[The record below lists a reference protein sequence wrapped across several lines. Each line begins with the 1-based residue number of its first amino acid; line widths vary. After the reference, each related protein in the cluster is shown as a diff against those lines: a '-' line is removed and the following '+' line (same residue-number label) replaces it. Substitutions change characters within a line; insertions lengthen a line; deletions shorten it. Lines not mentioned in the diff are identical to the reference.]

1 MDGPDTAVD
10 ADTQPIDLM
19 GYYLTASMGIG
30 QAMRIPTIQKRLA
43 RYPVAPTLH
52 CLAEIAMRAD
62 QLPIRDTQRA
72 VEFAR
77 WVFPPGVAAQAAP
90 RLGQPEASPI
100 SSQVAVNLA
109 LHALACCPPEGK
121 TPPRGDLIR
130 ELGSL
135 ILALGDHLGRDRG
148 DPDSFALEITR
159 LGLFHS
165 LNDLTTWLDLS
176 GLLFMEV
183 MPTMTDDHDFVDAQD
198 VIASAYGLDLE
209 RFWALTVVEGVA
221 ARGADALATLPIR
234 VEGWNVSDEELSA
247 WQRAWSQPLRDAK
260 AAAARDV
267 GRGTGWSFEAFVD
280 APLTELD
287 EIGCVSVRPA
297 WMAAKATPS
306 GLFWAVRH
314 PYVANGGEHQR
325 WSQFYGRAIER
336 LGRRLL
342 SELLP
347 TVEVVSEDE
356 ISEWGPGA
364 NCDALLVGDAVV
376 AIDFVFRQF
385 TRETSGT
392 GDFQHLA
399 EDLRKA
405 AVGKLLQI
413 DGTLNKGLSNGY
425 IDPAAIFPLVVVG
438 GPFPVNPL
446 LYETVERLVLENS
459 PQVIG
464 VEPRC
469 RPVAMVDLASF
480 LVMLRT
486 AHELQCPID
495 ELLEGW
501 LSSGLARMSFREW
514 LTTDGP
520 GPHQPGDGPDWGPRA
535 FTLLGLPAE

>member
-1 MDGPDTAVD
+1 MDG
-10 ADTQPIDLM
+10 
-19 GYYLTASMGIG
+19 
-30 QAMRIPTIQKRLA
+30 R
-43 RYPVAPTLH
+43 
-52 CLAEIAMRAD
+52 
-62 QLPIRDTQRA
+62 
-72 VEFAR
+72 
-77 WVFPPGVAAQAAP
+77 
-90 RLGQPEASPI
+90 
-100 SSQVAVNLA
+100 
-109 LHALACCPPEGK
+109 
-121 TPPRGDLIR
+121 
-130 ELGSL
+130 
-135 ILALGDHLGRDRG
+135 
-148 DPDSFALEITR
+148 
-159 LGLFHS
+159 
-165 LNDLTTWLDLS
+165 
-176 GLLFMEV
+176 
-183 MPTMTDDHDFVDAQD
+183 
-198 VIASAYGLDLE
+198 
-209 RFWALTVVEGVA
+209 
-221 ARGADALATLPIR
+221 
-234 VEGWNVSDEELSA
+234 
-247 WQRAWSQPLRDAK
+247 
-260 AAAARDV
+260 
-267 GRGTGWSFEAFVD
+267 
-280 APLTELD
+280 
-287 EIGCVSVRPA
+287 
-297 WMAAKATPS
+297 KATPS

-314 PYVANGGEHQR
+314 PYVANRGEHQR

-336 LGRRLL
+336 LERRLL

-356 ISEWGPGA
+356 VSEWGPGA

-413 DGTLNKGLSNGY
+413 DGTLHKGLSNGY

-459 PQVIG
+459 PQIIG

-486 AHELQCPID
+486 AHELQCPIE